1 MERAKVAFDLT
12 PRDLQRLQGV
22 HPELVEVIKHAARIG
37 AVAFMV
43 VEGVRS
49 DEQCFINFGKGRT
62 ASQCAAGGCPGRYA
76 QPGANKVTWVGHA
89 LSSNH
94 RAKPDGYGHAVDLLP
109 APYDW
114 KDTKPF
120 DVLAHTMFAA
130 AEILKV
136 PIRWGADWDHDGNP
150 RERGETDSPHFE
162 LGR

>member
-1 MERAKVAFDLT
+1 MAFDLT
-12 PRDLQRLQGV
+12 PRDHQRLQGV
-22 HPELVEVIKHAARIG
+22 HPALVAIIEQAARMG
-37 AVAFMV
+37 AIAFMV

-62 ASQCAAGGCPGRYA
+62 GAQCVAGGCPASFA
-76 QPGANKVTWVGHA
+76 QPRAGKVTWVGHA

-120 DVLAHTMFAA
+120 DLLAHTMLAA
-130 AEILKV
+130 AALLKT
-136 PIRWGADWDHDGNP
+136 PLRWGADWDRDGHP

-162 LGR
+162 LGA